1 MMFYTVVLH
10 VIKTMYKRKIGND
23 TYLSKKREEKD
34 NSATI
39 MMSVDGEGTVF
50 SVRFK
55 LEEES
60 FE

>member
-1 MMFYTVVLH
+1 
-10 VIKTMYKRKIGND
+10 MYKRKIEND

-60 FE
+60 FEWRY

>member
-1 MMFYTVVLH
+1 
-10 VIKTMYKRKIGND
+10 MYKRKIEND

-34 NSATI
+34 NSAII